1 MSETMQQ
8 VLITKVFDAPRE
20 LVWAAW
26 TDPDHVARWFGPEG
40 MEVSRESVEVDLR
53 VGGRYA
59 LTMSGRGMEHP
70 LTYEITELDPPRLLV
85 LRCDPIPEVG
95 INETT
100 FTRVELHDH
109 GGKTRMTLSDGPYT
123 EATHAEAGWHS
134 AFEKL
139 AALL

>member
-1 MSETMQQ
+1 M
-8 VLITKVFDAPRE
+8 P
-20 LVWAAW
+20 
-26 TDPDHVARWFGPEG
+26 
-40 MEVSRESVEVDLR
+40 RESVEIDLR

-59 LTMSGRGMEHP
+59 LTMSGRGMEHS
-70 LTYEITELDPPRLLV
+70 LTYEIVELDPPRLLV

-123 EATHAEAGWHS
+123 EAKHAEAGWHS